1 MLKIVFY
8 IKRSSFFKSIRSK
21 YKTQEIILQ
30 IANYFFLNNFFSMK
44 IRLNFIKIQIV
55 MNLQVHYLSL
65 KINLMQLK
73 F

>member
-1 MLKIVFY
+1 
-8 IKRSSFFKSIRSK
+8 
-21 YKTQEIILQ
+21 
-30 IANYFFLNNFFSMK
+30 MK

-73 F
+73 FSNIVTKYFFRV